1 MTANLQPNDA
11 FDQTTATDQPND
23 ELDQTTTD
31 QPNDALDQTTATDQ
45 PDTIQN
51 DNPQATQETQATLK
65 AETAV
70 LESEPEATAD
80 DATDN
85 VTTNDDQAVDA
96 VDSAAEEPVA
106 TAVDASTADE
116 PQAGAAEAD
125 TTPKATG
132 QPPVPPDLDTTAQ
145 SELELT
151 AERPA
156 LSEED
161 QVYYGFAVSGDAE
174 NKDAYAS
181 PLWERV
187 DPLKIPSDRPKP
199 SRLRTAAVVC
209 GVAVVSFLAGGLTS
223 RMSSQ
228 VPMLFG
234 QNNQPVESVASY
246 TPRTTQDEADDAE
259 KNAPERNTA
268 QTDATAPKGT
278 TTDKDSTDTSKDND
292 KDKSDKSTG
301 TTTDKTPTS
310 KDKDS
315 GDSSSKNDS
324 SSTNKNTNRDTSSDS
339 PYNTWYF
346 NDNGDESISY
356 NRDEDTVTIDYDGY
370 SLTAPTEDLFGSE
383 DLLEQ
388 WYQPRGNSDGYG
400 SSNDYGDYGDPY
412 GYDYYYYDYGY
423 GDDYGTGYDTEEDR
437 DRRNWGGSN
446 SGSGRSTSYDWGG
459 WDSYTGY
466 RA

>member
-1 MTANLQPNDA
+1 MIANLQPNDA
-11 FDQTTATDQPND
+11 FDQTTTDQPND
-23 ELDQTTTD
+23 ELDQTT
-31 QPNDALDQTTATDQ
+31 ATDETN
-45 PDTIQN
+45 TIQN
-51 DNPQATQETQATLK
+51 DNPQTSQETQAALDT
-65 AETAV
+65 ETAV

-85 VTTNDDQAVDA
+85 VTTNDDQTVDA
-96 VDSAAEEPVA
+96 VESAADEPVA

-116 PQAGAAEAD
+116 PRAGAAEAD
-125 TTPKATG
+125 ATPTATG
-132 QPPVPPDLDTTAQ
+132 QPPVPSDLDTTAR

-161 QVYYGFAVSGDAE
+161 QVYYGFATSGDAE

-246 TPRTTQDEADDAE
+246 VPRTNQDEADAE
-259 KNAPERNTA
+259 KNAPERNTT

-278 TTDKDSTDTSKDND
+278 TTDKDTTDTSKDSG

-356 NRDEDTVTIDYDGY
+356 NRDEGTVTIDYDGY

-400 SSNDYGDYGDPY
+400 SSDDYGDPY

>member
-1 MTANLQPNDA
+1 MSANL
-11 FDQTTATDQPND
+11 
-23 ELDQTTTD
+23 
-31 QPNDALDQTTATDQ
+31 QPNDALDQTTATNQPNDALDQTAATNQ

-51 DNPQATQETQATLK
+51 DNPQAAQEAQATPK
-65 AETAV
+65 TETAI
-70 LESEPEATAD
+70 LESEPEATAS
-80 DATDN
+80 DATND
-85 VTTNDDQAVDA
+85 VTANDDQAIDA
-96 VDSAAEEPVA
+96 GEPAANEPAA
-106 TAVDASTADE
+106 TVEHASTADE
-116 PQAGAAEAD
+116 PQANAAEASA
-125 TTPKATG
+125 TPAATG

-145 SELELT
+145 PELELT

-161 QVYYGFAVSGDAE
+161 QLYYGFAVSGDDE
-174 NKDAYAS
+174 NKDPYAS

-187 DPLKIPSDRPKP
+187 DPLRIPNERPKP

-209 GVAVVSFLAGGLTS
+209 SVAVVSFLAGGLTS

-259 KNAPERNTA
+259 KNAPERDTA
-268 QTDATAPKGT
+268 QTDDTAPKATTNGT
-278 TTDKDSTDTSKDND
+278 EPTDTSKNNG

-315 GDSSSKNDS
+315 STSDTKSDS
-324 SSTNKNTNRDTSSDS
+324 SSTNKNTNRDTSNDS

-356 NRDEDTVTIDYDGY
+356 NRDEGTVTIDYDGY
-370 SLTAPTEDLFGSE
+370 RLTAPTQDLFGDE
-383 DLLEQ
+383 ELLEQ
-388 WYQPRGNSDGYG
+388 WYQPYGMSD
-400 SSNDYGDYGDPY
+400 DYSDYGDPY
-412 GYDYYYYDYGY
+412 SYDYYGYGYGY

-437 DRRNWGGSN
+437 DRRSWGGSG

-466 RA
+466 NA